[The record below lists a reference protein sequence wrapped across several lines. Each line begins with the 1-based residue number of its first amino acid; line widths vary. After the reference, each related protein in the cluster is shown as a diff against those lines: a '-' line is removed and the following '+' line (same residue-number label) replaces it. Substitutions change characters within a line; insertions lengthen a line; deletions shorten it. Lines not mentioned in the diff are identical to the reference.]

1 MAPSRIETSS
11 PITISSTKGE
21 SLAKSA
27 SRYGDFRDDFFRDG
41 YVVIKGG
48 VPKDRAA
55 AYQNEALNWLESF
68 NIGFDKNDKTT
79 WKRNIFRRAGEAEC
93 ICILRRRMRNM
104 SGMRGGKLICC
115 GVQTSKS
122 HGLMWTSR
130 Q

>member
-1 MAPSRIETSS
+1 MAPSRIEALP
-11 PITISSTKGE
+11 PITISTTKRE
-21 SLAKSA
+21 SFAKST

-41 YVVIKGG
+41 YVVIKGA

-55 AYQNEALNWLESF
+55 AYQNKALNWLESF

-79 WKRNIFRRAGEAEC
+79 WKKEHLPQSWKGGMYLH
-93 ICILRRRMRNM
+93 LRRRMRNM

-115 GVQTSKS
+115 VVQTSKS